1 MSLAHAANP
10 GRHALAA
17 RKDDLYETPP
27 EAVEA
32 LMRVEQLPHHIWE
45 PACGPG
51 SIVGILRATGH
62 RVYATDLNDW
72 DVRIPNLVSTS

>member
-10 GRHALAA
+10 ARHALAA

-62 RVYATDLNDW
+62 RSTPPISTTG